1 MKVRKN
7 GKVLIINDALSDRYL
22 IDLGY
27 EEVIDDEEPQG
38 KSEIEKKDE
47 AEENVIY
54 DVPTFDN
61 TD

>member
-27 EEVIDDEEPQG
+27 EEVIDDEETQG